1 MECDFL
7 KDDVIRQFIAL
18 LKRNGLYTEYV
29 FNLVQNKETR
39 FEDIKK
45 NGFTNFKDLMAKR
58 RKRQYPYDYEKYGAL
73 FFTLA
78 AFNWSSP
85 NVGVKRGHEL
95 KKKWASVVIKWALY
109 CVNNGISI
117 CGNYALTNL
126 LRYYSGKDWLQ
137 WNMFTEEEQKIIDD
151 LI

>member
-85 NVGVKRGHEL
+85 NVVLKRGHEL
-95 KKKWASVVIKWALY
+95 QKKWASVVIKWALY

-117 CGNYALTNL
+117 CENPVLSHL
-126 LRYYSGKDWLQ
+126 LYYYSSKDWLQ
-137 WNMFTEEEQKIIDD
+137 WDMFTEEEEKIIDD
-151 LI
+151 YI